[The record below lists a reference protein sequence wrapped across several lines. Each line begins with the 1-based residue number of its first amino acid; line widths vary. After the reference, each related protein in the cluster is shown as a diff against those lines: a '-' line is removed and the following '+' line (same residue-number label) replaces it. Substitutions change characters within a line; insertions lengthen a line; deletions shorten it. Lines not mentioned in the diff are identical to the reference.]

1 MKQDIKLYIDD
12 KLVDFSSEVAIP
24 FVYQLEDVNNPTVVK
39 NFFTKTITIVGTKQ
53 NNKIFGDIYNFDRTQ
68 LYNEE
73 YLTGVYFN
81 PSYRTPF
88 QLFRNGE
95 LLESGYMQLN
105 SITLKNKVINYEITL
120 YGGLGDFFYNI
131 MYNDNNEKLKLSDL
145 VYGVQDENGNPID
158 PEKEM
163 DFNINA
169 HFVKEC
175 WDAIN
180 DEDKQLHSYIS
191 FAPAYNG
198 IYDNFENNKVLINT
212 HNCQAFTTTS
222 KTVSNV
228 KYETYNGYALG
239 ELKTDMTEWE
249 IRDLRS
255 YMQRP
260 ALRLKKLFEA
270 ICNPINNGGYEVE
283 LDSDFFNPGN
293 PVWEKSY
300 IGLPLF
306 SSSKKDEDAATSIE
320 QQIQLYHSL
329 NIGVVDGNEIE
340 MDNSYIIPKGDGPL
354 VANGYTIT
362 NAMTLPIGTTIDN
375 YVDFQLNYSTSDVK
389 QSNLFDSVMLWFLHP
404 LIGAVPVM
412 YTVNTAVQVVA
423 YDDDNNV
430 VGYSNIYAFS
440 NHIDGLYADIRTKPY
455 DAPVTYIDGRWDY
468 SSSTG
473 KYHFYSREDANT
485 FRLEMKNIMRKSNYN
500 IKLYMWR
507 EFTLGGAEFTEP
519 YDFNPGVLY
528 KNVLYS
534 DAEPPQYSVG
544 TFGININGKFVSNL
558 PPSSVYSNSKITKQ
572 KLLKTEN
579 TPADYLLSY
588 CKMFGLYFSK
598 DNTQKKIYIRQRNNF
613 FTGDIFNWSD
623 RIDYSKDLKI
633 NPIVFDKKFY
643 RLALKDK
650 DSYLEGKYK
659 NEYGVD
665 YGQKRINTA
674 YNFNSETTDL
684 LKDSVFENTVP
695 TLSTSQYFRLY
706 YNDNGI
712 EVPTFMV
719 DGINYKLFNVTA
731 TEIKTTDI
739 NMLSD
744 VNIKTAVNLN
754 DKSGYDLFAKQAFY
768 KLDNG
773 KQSLNDINSCLL
785 FYTGNVFPT
794 LPALTDDEEAKRINY
809 WLTDDKE
816 EMGILNN
823 EKLCYIYTEDEFA
836 EDNSFVGYRLNE
848 IPQFLTYN
856 IDVNTVK
863 DSFDFGVPKES
874 YIPNI
879 TYNDSATIYN
889 RYWADFYKDQLDI
902 NTKKVTA
909 YVNLEGVNVNSDLLR
924 NFYYFN
930 NSVWI
935 LNKVNNYNPNAYG
948 TTQCEFIKVQNTD
961 NYTKQLGVQN
971 KYLTVD
977 APMVVDYQNGTVSVE
992 VHSSVNWEIGSI
1004 YNDNIISISQTSG
1017 GPGTTT
1023 IDVTYTQNNSYEDKY
1038 ISFAVQEVGTYMRY
1052 VVDIT
1057 QTPNLNNVVVM
1068 SGIVKWDNGGTL
1080 PGGRMLITGAKDK
1093 IYDIAYINQ
1102 YTGEYKIY
1110 VPKGISAIVEIQAN
1124 ILYGD
1129 DAVYRENLNFA
1140 GSATI
1145 TKNFSIPYRTTP
1157 LSEISEE

>member
-39 NFFTKTITIVGTKQ
+39 NFFTKTITIVGTKN

-68 LYNEE
+68 LYDEE

-95 LLESGYMQLN
+95 LIESGYMQLN

-131 MYNDNNEKLKLSDL
+131 MYNKDNEKLKLSDL
-145 VYGVQDENGNPID
+145 TYGVQDENGNTID
-158 PEKEM
+158 PDNEM

-175 WDAIN
+175 WDALIN
-180 DEDKQLHSYIS
+180 EDKQLHSYIS
-191 FAPAYNG
+191 FIPAYNG
-198 IYDNFENNKVLINT
+198 IYENFENNKVLINT
-212 HNCQAFTTTS
+212 HNCNAFSTVE
-222 KTVSNV
+222 KTVDGV
-228 KYETYNGYALG
+228 TYETYNGYALG

-260 ALRLKKLFEA
+260 ALKLKKLFEA
-270 ICNPINNGGYEVE
+270 ICNPINNGGYSVE
-283 LDSDFFNPGN
+283 LDQNFFNPGN
-293 PVWEKSY
+293 PYWEKSY
-300 IGLPLF
+300 IALPLF
-306 SSSKKDEDAATSIE
+306 STSRDDEDAATSSE
-320 QQIQLYHSL
+320 QQLQAYNSL
-329 NIGVVDGNEIE
+329 NIGVVDGEEIE
-340 MDNSYIIPKGDGPL
+340 IDYLNIIPKGDGPL
-354 VANGYTIT
+354 VANGYTT
-362 NAMTLPIGTTIDN
+362 SAMNLPVGATIDN
-375 YVDFQLNYSTSDVK
+375 YVDFQLNYSTTDVK
-389 QSNLFDSVMLWFLHP
+389 QSNLFDSTLIWFLHP
-404 LIGAVPVM
+404 LVGPVPVI

-423 YDDDNNV
+423 YDSDNNV
-430 VGYSNIYAFS
+430 IGYSNIYAFS
-440 NHIDGLYADIRTKPY
+440 NHIDGLYGEIKTKPY

-468 SSSTG
+468 NSSTD

-485 FRLEMKNIMRKSNYN
+485 FRLEMKNLVRKPNYN
-500 IKLYMWR
+500 IKLFMWR

-519 YDFNPGVLY
+519 FDFNPGVLY
-528 KNVLYS
+528 KNYMYS
-534 DAEPPQYSVG
+534 DAEPPQSSVG
-544 TFGININGKFVSNL
+544 EFGINIDGKFVCNL
-558 PPSSVYSNSKITKQ
+558 PSLNIYTDSLITKQ

-598 DNTQKKIYIRQRNNF
+598 DTTNKTIYIRQRNNF
-613 FTGDIFNWSD
+613 FTGDIIDWTD
-623 RIDYSKDLKI
+623 RIDYSKDIKI

-659 NEYGVD
+659 NEYSVD

-684 LKDSVFENTVP
+684 LKDNVFENTVP
-695 TLSTSQYFRLY
+695 TLSTSQYYRLY
-706 YNDNGI
+706 YNDSGI

-739 NMLSD
+739 DMPSNI
-744 VNIKTAVNLN
+744 NIKTAVNLN

-768 KLDNG
+768 KLDND
-773 KQSLNDINSCLL
+773 KKSLNDINSCLL
-785 FYTGNVFPT
+785 FYTGNAFPIAYT
-794 LPALTDDEEAKRINY
+794 GEEEPKMINY

-816 EMGILNN
+816 EMGVLNN

-836 EDNSFVGYRLNE
+836 EDNSFVGYRLND

-856 IDVNTVK
+856 IDVNNVK

-874 YIPNI
+874 YVPNI

-889 RYWADFYKDQLDI
+889 RYWEDFYKDQLDI

-909 YVNLEGVNVNSDLLR
+909 YVNLEGINVNSNLLR

-930 NSVWI
+930 NSVWL
-935 LNKVNNYNPNAYG
+935 LNKINNYNPNAYG

-961 NYTKQLGVQN
+961 NYTKQIGAQN

-977 APMVVDYQNGTVSVE
+977 APMVVDYQAGTVSVT
-992 VHSSVNWEIGSI
+992 VNSSVNWEIGAI
-1004 YNDNIISISQTSG
+1004 YNNNIIGISNASG
-1017 GPGTTT
+1017 EPGRTT
-1023 IDVTYTQNNSYEDKY
+1023 IYVSYAENTSYEDKN
-1038 ISFAVQEVGTYMRY
+1038 ISFSVKEVGADMRS
-1052 VVDIT
+1052 VCDIK
-1057 QTPNLNNVVVM
+1057 QTPNFNNVVVM
-1068 SGIVKWDNGGTL
+1068 SGVVKWDNGGTL
-1080 PGGRMLITGAKDK
+1080 PGGRMLILDSNDD
-1093 IYDIAYINQ
+1093 IYDIAYINN
-1102 YTGEYKIY
+1102 YTGNYQIY
-1110 VPKGISAIVEIQAN
+1110 IPNGKSVRVEIQAD
-1124 ILYGD
+1124 IYYGD
-1129 DAVYRENLNFA
+1129 DAVYRQNLFLT
-1140 GSATI
+1140 GITTF
-1145 TKNFSIPYRTTP
+1145 TKNFSVPYRTTP